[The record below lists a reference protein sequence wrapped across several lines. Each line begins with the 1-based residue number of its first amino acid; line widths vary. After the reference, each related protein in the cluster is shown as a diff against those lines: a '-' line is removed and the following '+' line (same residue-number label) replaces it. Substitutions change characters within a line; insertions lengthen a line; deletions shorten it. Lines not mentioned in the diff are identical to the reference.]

1 MLVSMSLKQNEHG
14 VWCVRKKVPERL
26 ASATAQILGNGKPRQ
41 SWLQRSLKTK
51 DRREAKR
58 LAPPV
63 LMEFD
68 RVLAEA
74 EALLVEAP
82 VRTTLDRR
90 EIDRIAAFF
99 YANELAAD
107 DEYRR
112 EGGSEALFQDIAR
125 QLSDA
130 GIEVRTP
137 YSIGSP
143 PPFGLSDREMQKKN
157 ESIET
162 VLPAAQQALARGDI
176 SMMRWEVDEL
186 LKLFRI
192 NLDPKSEAYR
202 ELGMEVL
209 RSFVKALQAVERRQK
224 DEVVDTPHQLEPIA
238 TVAASGGG
246 TLSAAF
252 AGWKK
257 EAERPETTVAETE
270 RAVRLFTELHG
281 DMLIAAIKRSHVH
294 SFRAALQNVPRLR
307 AGKLANLKLPEL
319 AEWGREHPAIKVTAT
334 TVNKQLGAVQAVA
347 LWARDKGGMVP
358 DDVPWADPF
367 SRMRLR
373 TEEPTRESFTP
384 EELKAVFGGPVF
396 AEGTRPAGGKG
407 EAAFW
412 LPLLALFTGAR
423 RSELAGLTVENVDTE
438 SFGAPV
444 ITITKDRSRGKRLK
458 TQGSQRA
465 VPLHKE
471 LLRLGFLEFVS
482 SVRKNQGANSWLF
495 SEIAPDKPG
504 ALKGRTK
511 WFSRYIRDREV
522 ESPDKVFHSF
532 RHGFKDALRAGG
544 VGEDVIDALT
554 GHSTKGS
561 VSRGYGAKDMVRR
574 FGIERLVEAISAA
587 KFNGLDLAHIQ
598 PVLKRLK

>member
-1 MLVSMSLKQNEHG
+1 L
-14 VWCVRKKVPERL
+14 C
-26 ASATAQILGNGKPRQ
+26 A
-41 SWLQRSLKTK
+41 
-51 DRREAKR
+51 
-58 LAPPV
+58 
-63 LMEFD
+63 
-68 RVLAEA
+68 
-74 EALLVEAP
+74 
-82 VRTTLDRR
+82 TLDRR
-90 EIDRIAAFF
+90 EIDRMAAFF

-130 GIEVRTP
+130 GVEVKTP
-137 YSIGSP
+137 YSIGAP
-143 PPFGLSDREMQKKN
+143 PPFGLSDREMHKKN

-176 SMMRWEVDEL
+176 SVMRWEVDEL

-192 NLDPKSEAYR
+192 NLDPKSAAYR
-202 ELGMEVL
+202 ELGLEVL

-224 DEVVDTPHQLEPIA
+224 GEVVDTPQQLEPLGI
-238 TVAASGGG
+238 VAPSGGG
-246 TLSAAF
+246 SLSAAF
-252 AGWKK
+252 AGWKQ
-257 EAERPETTVAETE
+257 EAERPETTVAEAE

-281 DMLIAAIKRSHVH
+281 DMSVAAIKRSHVH
-294 SFRAALQNVPRLR
+294 SFRAALQNVPRQR
-307 AGKLANLKLPEL
+307 PGKLADLKLPEL
-319 AEWGREHPAIKVTAT
+319 AEWGREHPAVVKVTAT

-373 TEEPTRESFTP
+373 AEEPTRESFTP

-396 AEGTRPAGGKG
+396 IEGARPTGGKG

-423 RSELAGLTVENVDTE
+423 HSELAGLTVENVDTE

-444 ITITKDRSRGKRLK
+444 IMITKDRSRGKRLK

-482 SVRKNQGANSWLF
+482 AVRDNYGANSWLF
-495 SEIAPDKPG
+495 PEIAPDKAG
-504 ALKGRTK
+504 ALKGWTK

-554 GHSTKGS
+554 DHSTKGS
-561 VSRGYGAKDMVRR
+561 VSRGYGAKEMIRR

-587 KFNGLDLAHIQ
+587 KFNGLDLLHIRPTRKVTDTEARRQ
-598 PVLKRLK
+598 PRE

>member
-1 MLVSMSLKQNEHG
+1 
-14 VWCVRKKVPERL
+14 
-26 ASATAQILGNGKPRQ
+26 
-41 SWLQRSLKTK
+41 
-51 DRREAKR
+51 

-74 EALLVEAP
+74 EALLVETP
-82 VRTTLDRR
+82 LRTTLDRR
-90 EIDRIAAFF
+90 EIERIAAFF

-112 EGGSEALFQDIAR
+112 EGGSEALFQDIAK

-130 GIEVRTP
+130 GVEVKTP
-137 YSIGSP
+137 YSIGTP
-143 PPFGLSDREMQKKN
+143 PPFGLSDREMHKKN

-176 SMMRWEVDEL
+176 SIMRWEVDEL

-192 NLDPKSEAYR
+192 NLDPKSAAYR

-224 DEVVDTPHQLEPIA
+224 GEVVDTPPQLGPLE
-238 TVAASGGG
+238 TVAPSGGG
-246 TLSAAF
+246 SLSAAF

-281 DMLIAAIKRSHVH
+281 DMAIATITRSHVH
-294 SFRAALQNVPRLR
+294 TFRAALQSVPRQR
-307 AGKLANLKLPEL
+307 AGKLADLKLPEL
-319 AEWGREHPAIKVTAT
+319 AEWGREHPAVVKVLAT

-358 DDVPWADPF
+358 DEVPWADPF

-373 TEEPTRESFTP
+373 TDEPTREPFTP

-396 AEGTRPAGGKG
+396 TEGARPTGGKG
-407 EAAFW
+407 EVAFW

-438 SFGAPV
+438 SYGAPV
-444 ITITKDRSRGKRLK
+444 ITITQDRSRGKRLK

-482 SVRKNQGANSWLF
+482 SVRKDQGANSWLF
-495 SEIAPDKPG
+495 PEIAPDRPG
-504 ALKGRTK
+504 ALKGWTK

-561 VSRGYGAKDMVRR
+561 VSRGYGTKDMVRR
-574 FGIERLVEAISAA
+574 FGIERLVDAISAA
-587 KFNGLDLAHIQ
+587 KFNRLDLFARSTSRQ
-598 PVLKRLK
+598 RLK